1 MSLKE
6 LICQNNNIPYYHFT
20 YKGDFYR
27 DLKAK
32 NMIFTDGTRI
42 NSFFN
47 QKTFEQHDFSK
58 PYVKFKKAVMFIVHY
73 FPDQTGRDLD
83 NYIYKPI
90 IDSLRKTG
98 IFFDDTWQHL
108 SLFLLGD
115 HAKQEKIEVFLVP
128 HHSTTNFMQECMSDR
143 FLHKKAF
150 EEIIYPKHNSVIQLE
165 EKEDNN
171 EETSISFW

>member
-83 NYIYKPI
+83 NYIYKPV

-98 IFFDDTWQHL
+98 IFFDDTWKNI

-115 HAKQEKIEVFLVP
+115 YAEQEKIEVFLVP
-128 HHSTTNFMQECMSDR
+128 HHSAAAFMQECMGER
-143 FLHKKAF
+143 FQS
-150 EEIIYPKHNSVIQLE
+150 EWTSGEIVYPQNKGLIQSE
-165 EKEDNN
+165 EKDNN
-171 EETSISFW
+171 NERNLPSFW